1 MSSPTTENN
10 APRPP
15 VFIPASPFANAA
27 GVDAI
32 LRSSDGADFYVHRA
46 ILAFVSPVFR
56 DMFTLPQPATEP
68 EIPVISVQENSS
80 VLDRALRFFYPGEQ
94 PAIGTLDELG
104 EVIEVLISKYDVQC
118 VIPAAKQHL
127 TKYMAD
133 QPLGVYAVALTYDWR
148 DVAKEAAKHSLNLPL
163 RSRLAN
169 KAPPGLDQIT
179 GAAYHNLLRYHYLCS
194 TVASK
199 PFQTLSWV
207 AGGSSPDY
215 WFCCNRCGDESLRW
229 TFSDDVP
236 RHIPAWFREYLKHM
250 PDVLA
255 SRPGAHLIDNNL
267 VFQSALSK
275 AHCNTCDLKWFSVFY
290 FITKELRDRI
300 NAEMDKVRPIWC
312 HIPFH
317 HSMD

>member
-10 APRPP
+10 ARCPP
-15 VFIPASPFANAA
+15 VFVPASPFANALGA
-27 GVDAI
+27 DAI

-94 PAIGTLDELG
+94 PAIGMLDELR

-127 TKYMAD
+127 GKYMAD

-163 RSRLAN
+163 RSQLGN

-179 GAAYHNLLRYHYLCS
+179 GAAYHNLLQYHHLCS
-194 TVASK
+194 TAASK
-199 PFQTLSWV
+199 SFQTLSWV

-215 WFCCNRCGDESLRW
+215 WFCCNRCGDGSLLW
-229 TFSDDVP
+229 TFSDGVA
-236 RHIPAWFREYLKHM
+236 RHIPAWFREYLKQM
-250 PDVLA
+250 ADVLA
-255 SRPGAHLIDNNL
+255 VIPGMHVTDDNL
-267 VFQSALSK
+267 VFQGALSK
-275 AHCNTCDLKWFSVFY
+275 AHCSNCDINWLLVISFISNELKN
-290 FITKELRDRI
+290 RM
-300 NAEMDKVRPIWC
+300 NAEMDKVELE
-312 HIPFH
+312 FV
-317 HSMD
+317 S